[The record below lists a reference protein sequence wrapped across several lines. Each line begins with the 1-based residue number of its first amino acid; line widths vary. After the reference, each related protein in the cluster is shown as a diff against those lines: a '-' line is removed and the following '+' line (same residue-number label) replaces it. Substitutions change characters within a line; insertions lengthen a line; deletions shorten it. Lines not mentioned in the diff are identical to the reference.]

1 LTPEEL
7 NMDLPQLKLLAGS
20 LRGLLD
26 QRGVSVVHGQALD
39 LIAAVPGLRNW
50 PEVLAFPDRVAA
62 CRLDA
67 STASRLAFRL
77 VKRHHLELS
86 PEELVQALDRP
97 GADTPR
103 RAPQVWPGGP
113 TPGVYV
119 TTSADAISTLLRI
132 YEEAT
137 DGELVYAE
145 RAGNHWEGAIDL
157 GENGLWS
164 DGLDRVPS
172 GTLLVLGPLELTQQ
186 DWDDSASTLE
196 MACLRALNS
205 GHRVAVLVNTPTPS
219 LLFKDLERMVQA
231 VQPEGE
237 DYEAALMGV
246 VTAGGDLQRLEP
258 FAKPVAAPRAAAYIP
273 DLTALPP
280 EVVPMLEQAL
290 KRRTTGL
297 LAVGSNIIQE
307 HWAIELVSAVL
318 PLSEHLGPAARI
330 KPRNRSTPAKDWQ
343 VPDAVKAL
351 PMLPSIESAYEHGFR
366 RMVVGSF
373 YTKAEVMLRYADEVL
388 FLTGCHGNAAA
399 DVFLGACRGSGR
411 WEEVDILSKTVA
423 LLGVSRIDTSGAPLL
438 VPDLYQLTDQRF
450 GEKPNLEELLA
461 HISANR
467 VLRWE
472 DGLEEALLGRKVKVS
487 ALRKAFERDHA
498 VKEFLSARKRMKA
511 AA

>member
-1 LTPEEL
+1 
-7 NMDLPQLKLLAGS
+7 MDVPQLKLLAGS

-50 PEVLAFPDRVAA
+50 PEVMAFRDRVAA
-62 CRLDA
+62 CRLDV
-67 STASRLAFRL
+67 STASRLAFRV
-77 VKRHHLELS
+77 VKRHQLELS
-86 PEELVQALDRP
+86 PEELVQALNPP
-97 GADTPR
+97 GADRPR
-103 RAPQVWPGGP
+103 RVPQVWPGGP
-113 TPGVYV
+113 DPGVYV
-119 TTSADAISTLLRI
+119 TTSADAISALLRS

-157 GENGLWS
+157 GDNGLWS
-164 DGLDRVPS
+164 NGLDRVAS

-186 DWDDSASTLE
+186 DWDESASTLE

-205 GHRVAVLVNTPTPS
+205 GHRVAVLVNTPAPE
-219 LLFKDLERMVQA
+219 LMFKDLEAMVQA

-237 DYEAALMGV
+237 DYETALLGV
-246 VTAGGDLQRLEP
+246 VTDAGDLERLQP

-273 DLTALPP
+273 DLSALPP

-290 KRRTTGL
+290 RSRTSGL
-297 LAVGSNIIQE
+297 LALGSNIIQD
-307 HWAIELVSAVL
+307 HWAIELVNAVL
-318 PLSEHLGPAARI
+318 PLTEHLGPAARI
-330 KPRNRSTPAKDWQ
+330 KPRNRSTPSKDWL

-351 PMLPSIESAYEHGFR
+351 PMLPSIESAYDHGFR

-388 FLTGCHGNAAA
+388 FVTGCHGNAAA

-423 LLGVSRIDTSGAPLL
+423 LLGVSRIDTKSLPLL
-438 VPDLYQLTDQRF
+438 VPDLF
-450 GEKPNLEELLA
+450 IPAGVAPSGKPKLEELIEYLNG
-461 HISANR
+461 NR
-467 VLRWE
+467 LLRWE
-472 DGLEEALLGRKVKVS
+472 DGLEAALGSKKVSVS
-487 ALRKAFERDHA
+487 ALKKAFERDHA
-498 VKEFLSARKRMKA
+498 VKDFLSSRQRTRTA
-511 AA
+511 A